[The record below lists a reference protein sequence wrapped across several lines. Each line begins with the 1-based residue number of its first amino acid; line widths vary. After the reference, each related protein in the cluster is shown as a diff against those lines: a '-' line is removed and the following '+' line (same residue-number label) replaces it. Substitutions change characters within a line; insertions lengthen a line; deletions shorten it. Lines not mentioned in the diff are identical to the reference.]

1 MSIQRSTTKEIDLYE
16 EALKGNKKALTQLGA
31 IALKKGQKGF
41 SKLFFN
47 FAADSFYEKGK
58 IFLNF

>member
-47 FAADSFYEKGK
+47 RLLLLK
-58 IFLNF
+58 IR